1 MHRGW
6 FAALALLAFPVQAGL
21 FRCEQPDGSVSYQQT
36 ACAGSSEG
44 GAVEVD
50 TRPPGGAGSAPSGD
64 YSVEGQL
71 KQMRPRQDRERKESD
86 QRRKRPAGRTRDGED
101 PPTRAESSL
110 DAAKCARHR
119 AAVADWDMEVR
130 RGYRDRNEKAYN
142 ENMLDYHR
150 TQVERYC
157 D

>member
-1 MHRGW
+1 M
-6 FAALALLAFPVQAGL
+6 ALPAQAGL

-36 ACAGSSEG
+36 GCAGSSEG

-50 TRPPGGAGSAPSGD
+50 TRPPGGTGSAPSGD

-71 KQMRPRQDRERKESD
+71 NQMRPRQDRERKESN
-86 QRRKRPAGRTRDGED
+86 QRRKRPAGRTRDGVD